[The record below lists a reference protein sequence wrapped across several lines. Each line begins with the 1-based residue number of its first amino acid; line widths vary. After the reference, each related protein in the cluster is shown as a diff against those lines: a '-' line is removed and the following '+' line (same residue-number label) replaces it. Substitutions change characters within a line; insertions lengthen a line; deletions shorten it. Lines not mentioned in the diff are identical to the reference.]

1 MRNLSSISLC
11 AGLLSALTVFGVRAE
26 YPSQLFWTLAI
37 VQFCV
42 ICISAWAVG
51 ASAMR
56 DGPDERRSRA
66 LAGALTVPPIAL
78 FSFLPGIGTP
88 WQATP
93 AENQMRYLV
102 LFIDGLAIAVG
113 FIVLR
118 SALREA
124 GEGFYSTL
132 GFAGIVLA
140 APLCG
145 AFAAIQLTFY
155 RSMDRAVGVPRPSDL
170 ATLDDLSIVLLLFG
184 VTLTYLATAGFAAAL
199 GRIRWVGRRAS
210 RATVLAC
217 LVAAAFVSI
226 RVAVAVRF
234 PREPIWGFEH
244 WYAMPGFILAIPAV
258 PWLVPCAL
266 GVALLRRGGAAAPT
280 P

>member
-1 MRNLSSISLC
+1 MRNLSSIVLS

-26 YPSQLFWTLAI
+26 YPFPVFWTIAI
-37 VQFCV
+37 LQFCV
-42 ICISAWAVG
+42 ICVSAWTVG

-56 DGPDERRSRA
+56 EGPEERRSPV
-66 LAGALTVPPIAL
+66 LAGGLMVLPIAL

-88 WQATP
+88 WQATA

-102 LFIDGLAIAVG
+102 LLIDGLALAIG

-118 SALREA
+118 SALKEA

-145 AFAAIQLTFY
+145 IFAAIQLTYY
-155 RSMDRAVGVPRPSDL
+155 RAIDRADAVRGPSDL
-170 ATLDDLSIVLLLFG
+170 AALDELSIILLLFG
-184 VTLTYLATAGFAAAL
+184 VTLTYLATAGFAVAL
-199 GRIRWVGRRAS
+199 GRVRWVGRRAS
-210 RATVLAC
+210 RAAVIASL
-217 LVAAAFVSI
+217 LAAAFVSI
-226 RVAVAVRF
+226 RVAEAVQS

-244 WYAMPGFILAIPAV
+244 WYAMPGFILTIPAV
-258 PWLVPCAL
+258 PWLFPCAL
-266 GVALLRRGGAAAPT
+266 GVALLRRAGASAAAP
-280 P
+280 

>member
-1 MRNLSSISLC
+1 
-11 AGLLSALTVFGVRAE
+11 V
-26 YPSQLFWTLAI
+26 FWTLAI

-42 ICISAWAVG
+42 ICISAWTVG

-56 DGPDERRSRA
+56 DGPDERRTPA
-66 LAGALTVPPIAL
+66 LAGAFTVLPIAL
-78 FSFLPGIGTP
+78 FSFLPGIGAP
-88 WQATP
+88 WQAAP

-102 LFIDGLAIAVG
+102 LFIDGLAIAIG
-113 FIVLR
+113 FIILR

-145 AFAAIQLTFY
+145 IFAAIQLTFY
-155 RSMDRAVGVPRPSDL
+155 RSMDRADAVPGPADL
-170 ATLDDLSIVLLLFG
+170 ATFDELSIILLLFG

-210 RATVLAC
+210 RATVIASL
-217 LVAAAFVSI
+217 LAAAFVAI
-226 RVAVAVRF
+226 RVAEAMQS

-244 WYAMPGFILAIPAV
+244 WYAMPGFILTIPAV

-266 GVALLRRGGAAAPT
+266 GVALLRRTGASAAAP
-280 P
+280 